1 MEKFLTRMP
10 WRRAARKWPDS
21 WMKMM
26 KPRRKM
32 PAPVLA
38 MVVRGARESKEAVG
52 AVDVGW

>member
-10 WRRAARKWPDS
+10 CRRAARKWPDS

-38 MVVRGARESKEAVG
+38 REVRGAKESMEAVG
-52 AVDVGW
+52 AVEVGW